1 MASSENLN
9 PLLYYSNSK
18 QPKELAV
25 KVRSNSHT
33 STLFHYTKTAN
44 TLLSILKEG
53 FRFSYCL
60 EDYYLLG
67 NSKIGVPMISFCD
80 IPIHDSVEHSEKYGY
95 YAIGLTKDA
104 LFECEKIL
112 RQISPVH
119 YYISPDSTK
128 PIFQELENI
137 RRMQKELS
145 SDRFSPVVKQQ
156 IKAMKRNEDTRDD
169 GILNEIV
176 QEGRNN
182 RKHILENLDATC
194 IAIGLLKPYISY
206 NRKKKQYQRN
216 YDECEWRIIE
226 PEIWD
231 IDEGNKFSWL
241 WSEQEYETWRG
252 KGAKPFIKQENDE
265 SDENNENYAGIT
277 FTVDCISFIIVKT
290 EKEIPSFIKR
300 LGKLKTLCG
309 ETLTQEQK
317 NLLFSK
323 VISFER
329 IKRDF

>member
-1 MASSENLN
+1 MALLKNLN
-9 PLLYYSNSK
+9 PILYYSNSK
-18 QPKELAV
+18 QPKELAI

-60 EDYYLLG
+60 EDYYLLRNG
-67 NSKIGVPMISFCD
+67 KICKIGVPMISFCD
-80 IPIHDSVEHSEKYGY
+80 IPIHDCVEHSEKYGY

-104 LFECEKIL
+104 LFECEEIL
-112 RQISPVH
+112 KRISPVH
-119 YYISPDSTK
+119 YYISPESIK
-128 PIFQELENI
+128 PVFEELEHI
-137 RRMQKELS
+137 RRMQKELA

-156 IKAMKRNEDTRDD
+156 IKAMNIYEDARDD

-176 QEGRNN
+176 QEGENYK
-182 RKHILENLDATC
+182 KHILENLDATC

-231 IDEGNKFSWL
+231 MDEGTKFSWL

-252 KGAKPFIKQENDE
+252 KGAKPFIKQENNE
-265 SDENNENYAGIT
+265 SYAGIT
-277 FTVDCISFIIVKT
+277 FTVDCISLIIVKT
-290 EKEIPSFIKR
+290 EKEIPSFIKH

-309 ETLTQEQK
+309 EQLTQEQK
-317 NLLFSK
+317 DLLFSK

-329 IKRDF
+329 IKKDL